1 MSLILEALRKSEAER
16 RRGEAPVLHVELPPG
31 LEARMRRRWRPPVA
45 VVVAAALLG
54 AAGGV
59 FWYQAPRAPDGAIP
73 DRTPQDSALPQGGLP
88 GSVATPAGGTPSSEA
103 HAPSPAG
110 THPEPERYAA
120 GLPAVERILPPPPA
134 PAVETGAAPASA
146 NDGSSHAGTGAVAH
160 SAAAQAVAQA
170 GQAADATT
178 DSEPAASAAT
188 PGPIRAPS
196 TPSKPS
202 TSSAPSEASAAS
214 APPVPSAAAAADAVD
229 RPAAPPPRTSGP
241 VLRVSG
247 LSSAQRQRLPPLK
260 LSLHMWDED
269 PARRFA
275 VVDGQ
280 RRVEGDRLGDAIIT
294 TIDREGL
301 LLELD
306 GRAVR
311 IPLP

>member
-88 GSVATPAGGTPSSEA
+88 GSVATPAGGTPSGEA

-134 PAVETGAAPASA
+134 VDAGPAPAPPG
-146 NDGSSHAGTGAVAH
+146 DGSGHAGTGAVAPTATAQTGAL
-160 SAAAQAVAQA
+160 AAAQA
-170 GQAADATT
+170 GHAAAAPT
-178 DSEPAASAAT
+178 DGGPAASAAT
-188 PGPIRAPS
+188 PGPIRAPAAPS
-196 TPSKPS
+196 TPSTP
-202 TSSAPSEASAAS
+202 S

-229 RPAAPPPRTSGP
+229 RPAAPAPRTSGP

-280 RRVEGDRLGDAIIT
+280 RRVEGDRLGDAVIT